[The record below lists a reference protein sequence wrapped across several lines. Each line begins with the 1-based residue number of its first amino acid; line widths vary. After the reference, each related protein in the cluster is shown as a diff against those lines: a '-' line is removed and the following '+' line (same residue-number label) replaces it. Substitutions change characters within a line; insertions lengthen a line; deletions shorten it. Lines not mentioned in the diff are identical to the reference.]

1 VDTSTH
7 HLSAFG
13 HHVTI
18 GTGFPIYEGG
28 EEGLLPSVNI
38 LRFHCSTL
46 ASTIQTT
53 FTKVSTDLIP
63 AVPLWL
69 RDNKEIGLCFFHIS
83 MSGHALDF
91 VVIGGAGPGG
101 RRGAAVGKG
110 GAGGVIHIVVTV
122 VADMSWGSVVDGVG
136 DGPGISSVRS
146 IEVPVDSR

>member
-38 LRFHCSTL
+38 LRFHRSTL

-53 FTKVSTDLIP
+53 FSKVSTDLIP
-63 AVPLWL
+63 AAPLWL
-69 RDNKEIGLCFFHIS
+69 RDINSPENLPLQSPDIRKVP
-83 MSGHALDF
+83 SGKVEVA
-91 VVIGGAGPGG
+91 
-101 RRGAAVGKG
+101 
-110 GAGGVIHIVVTV
+110 IVEEQER
-122 VADMSWGSVVDGVG
+122 
-136 DGPGISSVRS
+136 VRDQ
-146 IEVPVDSR
+146 E

>member
-38 LRFHCSTL
+38 LRFHRSTL

-53 FTKVSTDLIP
+53 FSKVSTDLIP
-63 AVPLWL
+63 AAPLWL
-69 RDNKEIGLCFFHIS
+69 RDIPRATAPLFCCD
-83 MSGHALDF
+83 LRDF
-91 VVIGGAGPGG
+91 SRITNWHGPCELVLGVLPDGG
-101 RRGAAVGKG
+101 
-110 GAGGVIHIVVTV
+110 TV
-122 VADMSWGSVVDGVG
+122 ASV
-136 DGPGISSVRS
+136 
-146 IEVPVDSR
+146 

>member
-18 GTGFPIYEGG
+18 GTSFPIYEGG

-38 LRFHCSTL
+38 LRFHHSTL

-63 AVPLWL
+63 AAPLWL
-69 RDNKEIGLCFFHIS
+69 RNKEGFSDNELVLAANCIMAHDVLATMYIS
-83 MSGHALDF
+83 LKS
-91 VVIGGAGPGG
+91 
-101 RRGAAVGKG
+101 
-110 GAGGVIHIVVTV
+110 
-122 VADMSWGSVVDGVG
+122 
-136 DGPGISSVRS
+136 
-146 IEVPVDSR
+146 

>member
-38 LRFHCSTL
+38 LRFHRSTL

-53 FTKVSTDLIP
+53 FSKVSTDLIP
-63 AVPLWL
+63 AAPLWL
-69 RDNKEIGLCFFHIS
+69 RDN
-83 MSGHALDF
+83 
-91 VVIGGAGPGG
+91 GG
-101 RRGAAVGKG
+101 RLRMTTLPSWHHLCQVKVHSRLQESPLAS
-110 GAGGVIHIVVTV
+110 
-122 VADMSWGSVVDGVG
+122 VAID
-136 DGPGISSVRS
+136 
-146 IEVPVDSR
+146 